1 MSIRSRRNSLLK
13 SSISIKS
20 MRDTVSNFTNGITN
34 AKKTATELVRKTRE
48 SNVFKKRLVRSD
60 NEFFSRRRENVRR
73 KEREDELEAS
83 SVTGVVKKR
92 GTISATSTKGFLGRI
107 LDFFG
112 IILIGWFVTR
122 LPKILDAIGK
132 VITRIRQLVGV
143 LSSFVEGVTNI
154 LVSMK
159 RGIQGAIDALPTF
172 DFLKAKND
180 AEKEIEKTENSL
192 VMMQRDLV
200 SSANDAANPKN
211 IGLTSF
217 NEDAISLT
225 DVQND
230 LNTQNTN
237 TPPENTTQ
245 TENTKST
252 DKETESGNQNQEV
265 EPKELKEVELGLNN
279 SQSVDGKDVMGDTL
293 LAKLDETKKK
303 SKGDTIDVKNQ
314 EEDDQK
320 SNKENAEGLRTK
332 INNYISNIFGT
343 KAEKDTEEQKIALKE
358 TKFDLS
364 SQSLETEANK
374 VDAELKSAIDK
385 AYSNIGDDII
395 AFKKPI
401 TKVQL
406 DNRKK
411 NNTITIIEKPV
422 QVASNQGGVIS
433 GKNSKLNLDFATDG
447 MNDSETMKKIQT
459 IIFNS

>member
-143 LSSFVEGVTNI
+143 LSGFVEGVTNI

-159 RGIQGAIDALPTF
+159 RAIRGAIDALPSF

-192 VMMQRDLV
+192 VLMQRDLV
-200 SSANDAANPKN
+200 TSANEASNPKN

-217 NEDAISLT
+217 NEDAISIT
-225 DVQND
+225 DANNNA
-230 LNTQNTN
+230 NTQNTN
-237 TPPENTTQ
+237 TPPENTTE
-245 TENTKST
+245 TENKKST
-252 DKETESGNQNQEV
+252 NKETESGNQIEEV
-265 EPKELKEVELGLNN
+265 GPTEVELGLND
-279 SQSVDGKDVMGDTL
+279 SQSVDGKDVMGETL

-459 IIFNS
+459 IIFNT

>member
-34 AKKTATELVRKTRE
+34 ARKTASELVRKTRE

-143 LSSFVEGVTNI
+143 LSGFVEGVTNI

-159 RGIQGAIDALPTF
+159 RAIRGAIDALPSF
-172 DFLKAKND
+172 DFLKAKDD

-192 VMMQRDLV
+192 VLMQRDLV
-200 SSANDAANPKN
+200 TSANEASNPKN

-217 NEDAISLT
+217 NEDAISIT
-225 DVQND
+225 DANNNA
-230 LNTQNTN
+230 NTQNTN
-237 TPPENTTQ
+237 TPPENTTE
-245 TENTKST
+245 TENKKST
-252 DKETESGNQNQEV
+252 NEETESGNQIEKV
-265 EPKELKEVELGLNN
+265 EPTGVELGLNN
-279 SQSVDGKDVMGDTL
+279 SQSVEGKDVMGETL

-314 EEDDQK
+314 EEEEQK
-320 SNKENAEGLRTK
+320 SNQENVEGIRTK
-332 INNYISNIFGT
+332 INNYISNMFGT
-343 KAEKDTEEQKIALKE
+343 KAEKDTENQEIASTKKFDIRDNLETVSEDNFKKEIESATEKLFNNIDSKDIIALK
-358 TKFDLS
+358 
-364 SQSLETEANK
+364 
-374 VDAELKSAIDK
+374 
-385 AYSNIGDDII
+385 
-395 AFKKPI
+395 KPPS
-401 TKVQL
+401 KVQL

-411 NNTITIIEKPV
+411 KNTITIIEKPV
-422 QVASNQGGVIS
+422 PVSSNQGTVIA
-433 GKNSKLNLDFATDG
+433 GNNSKLNLDFSTDG

-459 IIFNS
+459 IIFNT

>member
-34 AKKTATELVRKTRE
+34 ARKTATELVRKTRE

-143 LSSFVEGVTNI
+143 LSGFVEGVTNI

-159 RGIQGAIDALPTF
+159 RAIRGAIDALPSF

-192 VMMQRDLV
+192 VLMQRDLV
-200 SSANDAANPKN
+200 TSANEASNPKN

-217 NEDAISLT
+217 NEEAISIT
-225 DVQND
+225 DANNNA
-230 LNTQNTN
+230 NTQNTN
-237 TPPENTTQ
+237 TPPENTTE
-245 TENTKST
+245 TENKKST
-252 DKETESGNQNQEV
+252 NKETESGNQIEEV
-265 EPKELKEVELGLNN
+265 GPTEVELGLND
-279 SQSVDGKDVMGDTL
+279 SQSVDGKDVMGETL

-314 EEDDQK
+314 EEEEQK
-320 SNKENAEGLRTK
+320 SNQENVEGIRTK
-332 INNYISNIFGT
+332 INNYISNMFGT
-343 KAEKDTEEQKIALKE
+343 KAEKDTENQEIASTK
-358 TKFDLS
+358 KFDIRDN
-364 SQSLETEANK
+364 LETVSEDN
-374 VDAELKSAIDK
+374 
-385 AYSNIGDDII
+385 
-395 AFKKPI
+395 FKKEIESATEKLFNNIDSKDLIAIKKPPS
-401 TKVQL
+401 KVQL
-406 DNRKK
+406 DTRKK
-411 NNTITIIEKPV
+411 KNTITIIEKPV
-422 QVASNQGGVIS
+422 PVSSNQGTVIA
-433 GKNSKLNLDFATDG
+433 GNNSKLNLDFSTDG

>member
-20 MRDTVSNFTNGITN
+20 MRDTVSNFTSGITN
-34 AKKTATELVRKTRE
+34 ARKTATELVKKTRE
-48 SNVFKKRLVRSD
+48 SNIFKKRLIRSD

-73 KEREDELEAS
+73 KEREDELEAA

-92 GTISATSTKGFLGRI
+92 GTVTATSTKGFLGRI

-143 LSSFVEGVTNI
+143 LSGFVEGVTDI

-159 RGIQGAIDALPTF
+159 RAIRGAIDALPSF
-172 DFLKAKND
+172 DFLKAKKQS
-180 AEKEIEKTENSL
+180 EEEIEKTENSL
-192 VMMQRDLV
+192 VLMQRDLV
-200 SSANDAANPKN
+200 SSANEATNPKN

-230 LNTQNTN
+230 NNNNQNLD
-237 TPPENTTQ
+237 TPSEDTTK
-245 TENTKST
+245 TENKKTEDKDTENEQKTEVVNPVDTK
-252 DKETESGNQNQEV
+252 
-265 EPKELKEVELGLNN
+265 LGLNDSN
-279 SQSVDGKDVMGDTL
+279 SVEGENVMGDTL

-314 EEDDQK
+314 EEEEQK
-320 SNKENAEGLRTK
+320 SNQENVEGIRTK
-332 INNYISNIFGT
+332 INNYISNMFGT
-343 KAEKDTEEQKIALKE
+343 KAEKDTENQKIASTK
-358 TKFDLS
+358 KFDIRDNFETVSDENFKKELESATEKFS
-364 SQSLETEANK
+364 SK
-374 VDAELKSAIDK
+374 VDVTDIVSLKKSE
-385 AYSNIGDDII
+385 SN
-395 AFKKPI
+395 
-401 TKVQL
+401 VQL

-411 NNTITIIEKPV
+411 KNTIMIVEKPV
-422 QVASNQGGVIS
+422 VVGSNQGVMLS
-433 GKNSKLNLDFATDG
+433 SSKSKLDNIDFSN

-459 IIFNS
+459 IILNT

>member
-20 MRDTVSNFTNGITN
+20 MRDTVSNFTSGITN
-34 AKKTATELVRKTRE
+34 ARKTATELVKKTRE
-48 SNVFKKRLVRSD
+48 SNIFKKRLIRSD

-73 KEREDELEAS
+73 KEREDELEAA

-92 GTISATSTKGFLGRI
+92 GTVTATSTKGFLGRI

-143 LSSFVEGVTNI
+143 LSGFVEGVTDI

-159 RGIQGAIDALPTF
+159 RAIRGAIDALPSF
-172 DFLKAKND
+172 DFLKAKKQS
-180 AEKEIEKTENSL
+180 EEEIEKTENSL
-192 VMMQRDLV
+192 VLMQRDLV
-200 SSANDAANPKN
+200 SSANEATNPKN

-225 DVQND
+225 DVQN
-230 LNTQNTN
+230 NNNNQNLD
-237 TPPENTTQ
+237 TPSEDTTK
-245 TENTKST
+245 TENKKTEDKDTENEQKTEVVNPVDTK
-252 DKETESGNQNQEV
+252 
-265 EPKELKEVELGLNN
+265 LGLNDSN
-279 SQSVDGKDVMGDTL
+279 SVEGENVMGDTL

-314 EEDDQK
+314 EETDQK
-320 SNKENAEGLRTK
+320 SEKENKEGIRTK
-332 INNYISNIFGT
+332 INNYISNMFGT
-343 KAEKDTEEQKIALKE
+343 KAEKDTENQKIASTK
-358 TKFDLS
+358 KFDIRDNFETVSDENFKKELESATEKFS
-364 SQSLETEANK
+364 SK
-374 VDAELKSAIDK
+374 VDVTDIVSLKKSE
-385 AYSNIGDDII
+385 SN
-395 AFKKPI
+395 
-401 TKVQL
+401 VQL

-411 NNTITIIEKPV
+411 KNTIMIVEKPV
-422 QVASNQGGVIS
+422 VVGSNQGVMLS
-433 GKNSKLNLDFATDG
+433 SSKSKLDNIDFSN

-459 IIFNS
+459 IILNT

>member
-34 AKKTATELVRKTRE
+34 ARKTATELVRKTRE

-143 LSSFVEGVTNI
+143 LSGFVEGVTNI

-159 RGIQGAIDALPTF
+159 RAIKGAIDALPSF

-200 SSANDAANPKN
+200 TSANEASNPKN
-211 IGLTSF
+211 VGLTSF
-217 NEDAISLT
+217 NEEAISIT
-225 DVQND
+225 DANNNA
-230 LNTQNTN
+230 NTQNTN
-237 TPPENTTQ
+237 TPPENTTE
-245 TENTKST
+245 TENKKST
-252 DKETESGNQNQEV
+252 NKETESGNQIEEV
-265 EPKELKEVELGLNN
+265 GPTEVELGLND
-279 SQSVDGKDVMGDTL
+279 SQSVDGKDVMGETL

-314 EEDDQK
+314 EEEEQK
-320 SNKENAEGLRTK
+320 SNQENVEGIRTK
-332 INNYISNIFGT
+332 INNYISNMFGT
-343 KAEKDTEEQKIALKE
+343 KAEKDTENQEIASTKKFDIRDNLETVSDDNFKKEIESATEKLFNNIDSKDIIALK
-358 TKFDLS
+358 
-364 SQSLETEANK
+364 
-374 VDAELKSAIDK
+374 
-385 AYSNIGDDII
+385 
-395 AFKKPI
+395 KPPS
-401 TKVQL
+401 KVQL
-406 DNRKK
+406 DTRKK
-411 NNTITIIEKPV
+411 KNTITIIEKPV
-422 QVASNQGGVIS
+422 PVSSNQGTVIA
-433 GKNSKLNLDFATDG
+433 GNNSKLNLDFSTDG

>member
-180 AEKEIEKTENSL
+180 AEKEIEKTEKGNTFTQFSL
-192 VMMQRDLV
+192 L
-200 SSANDAANPKN
+200 NPKN

-459 IIFNS
+459 IIFNT

>member
-1 MSIRSRRNSLLK
+1 
-13 SSISIKS
+13 
-20 MRDTVSNFTNGITN
+20 
-34 AKKTATELVRKTRE
+34 
-48 SNVFKKRLVRSD
+48 
-60 NEFFSRRRENVRR
+60 
-73 KEREDELEAS
+73 
-83 SVTGVVKKR
+83 
-92 GTISATSTKGFLGRI
+92 
-107 LDFFG
+107 
-112 IILIGWFVTR
+112 
-122 LPKILDAIGK
+122 
-132 VITRIRQLVGV
+132 
-143 LSSFVEGVTNI
+143 
-154 LVSMK
+154 MK

-200 SSANDAANPKN
+200 TSANEASNPKN

-225 DVQND
+225 DVQNN

-252 DKETESGNQNQEV
+252 DKETESGNKNQEV
-265 EPKELKEVELGLNN
+265 VEPTEVKLGLDN

-343 KAEKDTEEQKIALKE
+343 KAEKDTQEQKIALKE
-358 TKFDLS
+358 TKLDLS
-364 SQSLETEANK
+364 TQSLETEANK

-401 TKVQL
+401 TKV
-406 DNRKK
+406 
-411 NNTITIIEKPV
+411 PV
-422 QVASNQGGVIS
+422 SYTHLRAH
-433 GKNSKLNLDFATDG
+433 
-447 MNDSETMKKIQT
+447 ET
-459 IIFNS
+459 

>member
-34 AKKTATELVRKTRE
+34 ARKTATELVRKTRE

-143 LSSFVEGVTNI
+143 LSGFVEGVTNI
-154 LVSMK
+154 LVGMK
-159 RGIQGAIDALPTF
+159 RAIRGAIDALPSF

-200 SSANDAANPKN
+200 TSANEASNPKN
-211 IGLTSF
+211 VGLTSF
-217 NEDAISLT
+217 NEEAISIT
-225 DVQND
+225 DAND
-230 LNTQNTN
+230 NANTQNTN
-237 TPPENTTQ
+237 TSPENTTE
-245 TENTKST
+245 TENKKST
-252 DKETESGNQNQEV
+252 NNETETGNQNEEV
-265 EPKELKEVELGLNN
+265 KPTDVKLGLNN
-279 SQSVDGKDVMGDTL
+279 SQSVEGKDVMSETL

-314 EEDDQK
+314 EEEDQK
-320 SNKENAEGLRTK
+320 SNQENVEGIRTK
-332 INNYISNIFGT
+332 INNYISNMFGT
-343 KAEKDTEEQKIALKE
+343 KAEKDTENQKIASTK
-358 TKFDLS
+358 KFDIRDN
-364 SQSLETEANK
+364 LETVSDDNFKKEI
-374 VDAELKSAIDK
+374 ESATEKLFNNIDSK
-385 AYSNIGDDII
+385 DII
-395 AFKKPI
+395 ALKKPPS
-401 TKVQL
+401 KVQL
-406 DNRKK
+406 DTRKK
-411 NNTITIIEKPV
+411 RNTITIIEKPV
-422 QVASNQGGVIS
+422 PVSSNQGTVIA
-433 GKNSKLNLDFATDG
+433 GNNSKLNLDFSTDG

>member
-34 AKKTATELVRKTRE
+34 ARKTATELVRKTRE

-143 LSSFVEGVTNI
+143 LSGFVEGVTNI

-159 RGIQGAIDALPTF
+159 RAIRGAIDALPSF

-192 VMMQRDLV
+192 VLMQRDLV
-200 SSANDAANPKN
+200 TSANEASNPKN

-217 NEDAISLT
+217 NEEAISIT
-225 DVQND
+225 DANNNA
-230 LNTQNTN
+230 NTQNTN
-237 TPPENTTQ
+237 TPPENTTE
-245 TENTKST
+245 TENKKST
-252 DKETESGNQNQEV
+252 NKETESGNLIEEV
-265 EPKELKEVELGLNN
+265 GPTEIELGLND
-279 SQSVDGKDVMGDTL
+279 SQSVDGKDVMGETL

-314 EEDDQK
+314 EEEEQK
-320 SNKENAEGLRTK
+320 SNQENVEGIRTK
-332 INNYISNIFGT
+332 INNYISNMFGT
-343 KAEKDTEEQKIALKE
+343 KAEKDTENQEIASTKKFDIRDNLETVSEDNFKKEIESATEKLFNNIDSKDIIALK
-358 TKFDLS
+358 
-364 SQSLETEANK
+364 
-374 VDAELKSAIDK
+374 
-385 AYSNIGDDII
+385 
-395 AFKKPI
+395 KPPS
-401 TKVQL
+401 KVQL
-406 DNRKK
+406 DTRKK
-411 NNTITIIEKPV
+411 KNTITIIEKPV
-422 QVASNQGGVIS
+422 PVSSNQGTVIA
-433 GKNSKLNLDFATDG
+433 GNNSKLNLDFSTDG

>member
-34 AKKTATELVRKTRE
+34 ARKTATELVRKTRE
-48 SNVFKKRLVRSD
+48 SNVFKKKLVRSD

-143 LSSFVEGVTNI
+143 LSGFVEGVTNI

-159 RGIQGAIDALPTF
+159 RAIRGAIDALPSF

-192 VMMQRDLV
+192 VLMQRDLV
-200 SSANDAANPKN
+200 TSANEASNPKN

-217 NEDAISLT
+217 NEDAISIT
-225 DVQND
+225 DANNNA
-230 LNTQNTN
+230 NTQNTN
-237 TPPENTTQ
+237 TPPENTTE
-245 TENTKST
+245 TENKKST
-252 DKETESGNQNQEV
+252 NKETESGNQIEEV
-265 EPKELKEVELGLNN
+265 GPTEVELGLND
-279 SQSVDGKDVMGDTL
+279 SQSVEGKDVMGETL

-314 EEDDQK
+314 EEEEQK
-320 SNKENAEGLRTK
+320 SNQENVEGIRTK
-332 INNYISNIFGT
+332 INNYISNMFGT
-343 KAEKDTEEQKIALKE
+343 KAEKDTENQEIASTKKFDIRDNLETVSEDNFKKEIESATEKLFNNIDSKDIIALK
-358 TKFDLS
+358 
-364 SQSLETEANK
+364 
-374 VDAELKSAIDK
+374 
-385 AYSNIGDDII
+385 
-395 AFKKPI
+395 KPPS
-401 TKVQL
+401 KVQL
-406 DNRKK
+406 DTRKK
-411 NNTITIIEKPV
+411 RNTITIIEKPV
-422 QVASNQGGVIS
+422 PVSSNQGTVIA
-433 GKNSKLNLDFATDG
+433 GNNSKLNLEFSTDG

-459 IIFNS
+459 IIFNT

>member
-34 AKKTATELVRKTRE
+34 ARKTATELVRKTRE

-143 LSSFVEGVTNI
+143 LSGFVEGVTNI

-159 RGIQGAIDALPTF
+159 RAIRGAIDALPSF
-172 DFLKAKND
+172 DFLKAKDD
-180 AEKEIEKTENSL
+180 AEKEIEKTQNSL
-192 VMMQRDLV
+192 VLMQRDLV
-200 SSANDAANPKN
+200 TSANEASNPKN
-211 IGLTSF
+211 VGLTSF
-217 NEDAISLT
+217 NEEAISIT
-225 DVQND
+225 DAND
-230 LNTQNTN
+230 NANTQNTN
-237 TPPENTTQ
+237 TPPENTTE
-245 TENTKST
+245 TENKKST
-252 DKETESGNQNQEV
+252 NEETESGNQIEKV
-265 EPKELKEVELGLNN
+265 EPTEVELGLND
-279 SQSVDGKDVMGDTL
+279 SQSVDGKDVMGETL

-303 SKGDTIDVKNQ
+303 SKGDSIDVKNQ
-314 EEDDQK
+314 EEEEQK
-320 SNKENAEGLRTK
+320 SNQENVEGIRTK
-332 INNYISNIFGT
+332 INNYISNMFGT
-343 KAEKDTEEQKIALKE
+343 KAEKDTENQEIASTKKFDIRDNLETVSDDNFKKEIESATEKLFNNIDSKDIIALK
-358 TKFDLS
+358 
-364 SQSLETEANK
+364 
-374 VDAELKSAIDK
+374 
-385 AYSNIGDDII
+385 
-395 AFKKPI
+395 KPPS
-401 TKVQL
+401 KVQL
-406 DNRKK
+406 DTRKK
-411 NNTITIIEKPV
+411 KNTITIIEKPV
-422 QVASNQGGVIS
+422 PVSSNQGTVIAS
-433 GKNSKLNLDFATDG
+433 NNSKLNLDFSTDG